1 MEDGRN
7 VSKIRTKSFGFTN
20 VNVNNLNGIS
30 AQKILLQAYLSV
42 LYLQY
47 LLIGCA
53 AWLVG
58 S

>member
-1 MEDGRN
+1 MEDRRN

-20 VNVNNLNGIS
+20 VNVNNLNSLS